1 MFQDELTRQARAK
14 KRFAVFFVLL
24 GVVIIGGMSVVQSFP
39 RPVWLWVAFALAF
52 VFFEWNS
59 VEVNDK
65 LFASPS
71 VMVMMTAAVAF
82 GPQAAVLGTATM
94 AALAILTPDDVRG
107 RRWFQPAVNF
117 GQLVAT
123 VAVSSSVLALLL
135 RLLVETDGTW
145 TVSSGTVGLIA
156 LASGLA
162 AIVYGF
168 VNLRLVMF
176 IVGGVYGGKN
186 INAWSHMSQ
195 IMVPYVGMGFL
206 GGLLGATYLMVGPAS
221 LPLIAVVFY
230 TGYMAFES
238 YARLREAQLST
249 LAGFIKALEAKDLY
263 TRGHTE
269 RVAYFSNMI
278 GQHLG
283 FNGTQLE
290 QLRWAALIHDV
301 GKLAVP
307 REVIRKKSRLTDE
320 EYREMQAHVHHVEDL
335 LSEVEFLRPMVEI
348 AANHHA
354 HFDGNGY
361 HGGDGVAGDTPSLEA
376 RILAVADSFDAMTST
391 RSYRIALSQEYA
403 FAELRRNGG
412 SQFDP
417 EVVEVFIKALEAS
430 GERYGSPVEISEDE
444 ARRRAERG
452 HGPGSTLDT
461 IDRLR
466 GKVERSRGPDVT
478 RLDYGGQ
485 RDGSHG

>member
-1 MFQDELTRQARAK
+1 MDDVTRQERAK
-14 KRFAVFFVLL
+14 KRFAIAFVLV
-24 GVVIIGGMSVVQSFP
+24 GAIVITGLFFVQSFP
-39 RPVWLWVAFALAF
+39 QPVWLWAAFALAF

-82 GPQAAVLGTATM
+82 GPDSAVLGTAAM
-94 AALAILTPDDVRG
+94 AALAFLTPDDVRE
-107 RRWFQPAVNF
+107 RRWFQPAVNS
-117 GQLVAT
+117 GQLVIT
-123 VAVSSSVLALLL
+123 VAMSSTVLALLL
-135 RLLVETDGTW
+135 TGLTESQGTW
-145 TVSSGTVGLIA
+145 SVTNGTIPLIA
-156 LASGLA
+156 LASALA

-176 IVGGVYGGKN
+176 IVAGVYGDKN
-186 INAWSHMSQ
+186 MNPWSHMGQ
-195 IMVPYVGMGFL
+195 IMLPLTGMGFL

-221 LPLIAVVFY
+221 LPLIAVVFF

-269 RVAYFSNMI
+269 RVAYFANMI

-290 QLRWAALIHDV
+290 RLRWAALIHDV

-307 REVIRKKSRLTDE
+307 REVIRKKSRLTDD
-320 EYREMQAHVHHVEDL
+320 EYREMQGHVHHVENL

-361 HGGDGVAGDTPSLEA
+361 HGGEGEQGDTPSLEA

-391 RSYRIALSQEYA
+391 RSYRIAMSQEYA
-403 FAELRRNGG
+403 FGELRRNAG

-417 EVVEVFIKALEAS
+417 DVVEAFIEALSAS
-430 GERYGSPVEISEDE
+430 GERYGSPVEISEEE

-452 HGPGSTLDT
+452 QGQPFDA
-461 IDRLR
+461 IDRVR
-466 GKVERSRGPDVT
+466 G
-478 RLDYGGQ
+478 RLKYPRTDETSE
-485 RDGSHG
+485 GSGREGRNVSNG